1 MATNRILIIC
11 CIVGILLG
19 YAVGYLVDSIN
30 LNTALTVG
38 LIGGLAVGYLLDKR
52 GGYGFDADASVRR
65 ESFGGRPS
73 QSRG

>member
-52 GGYGFDADASVRR
+52 AEGTASTPA
-65 ESFGGRPS
+65 RPS
-73 QSRG
+73 VGNPSAVD